1 MQNHKNTKIP
11 PRETTASPVFPS
23 TTIELLWPG
32 WREHLIGTIK
42 QHHCHIDPV
51 LSTRWWGC
59 VCQQFQPFRES
70 CGAEVH
76 HHHPVCVTRPTIFA
90 RCLERKYIIFSISTI
105 FSQSRLSDNA
115 CWVSQRWAPQQRLRC
130 SWGAFK
136 AESILCCRDSTH
148 ISSASITC
156 IWKRNVFYST
166 LFRAVLVNLFL
177 AKVDFFQWKK
187 NHKEYH
193 NWKC

>member
-42 QHHCHIDPV
+42 QHHCHIEPEPV
-51 LSTRWWGC
+51 LSTHWWGC

-70 CGAEVH
+70 RMSPGL
-76 HHHPVCVTRPTIFA
+76 IFA
-90 RCLERKYIIFSISTI
+90 RCLERKYIIFRISTA

-115 CWVSQRWAPQQRLRC
+115 CWVSQRRAPQQRLRC

-156 IWKRNVFYST
+156 IWKEMCST
-166 LFRAVLVNLFL
+166 LHCLE
-177 AKVDFFQWKK
+177 Q
-187 NHKEYH
+187 
-193 NWKC
+193 C